1 MCIFSRGEESVFAVA
16 RWQPD
21 LMSRI
26 DEHVHGS
33 RRLHRALGLGLS
45 GLALVGLVYF
55 EGMSARAEAE
65 DAVEA
70 EDLAAELEAEVEE
83 AEDAD
88 EADEAAKNVVPEAMP
103 MPPPPSGP
111 AASQAEPTASP
122 TDGRLAM
129 AATAELDAAAA
140 MPVAPPAPALVAV
153 PDIEGMSLRKAKKQL
168 AAVGLKLA
176 VRDEYGDKI
185 PREYWNEYKVRTQ
198 KLDAGTEV
206 AAGSTVKVKARMRM
220 RYAQG
225 Y

>member
-1 MCIFSRGEESVFAVA
+1 M

-21 LMSRI
+21 RMSRSN
-26 DEHVHGS
+26 EHVHGS

-65 DAVEA
+65 DVVEA
-70 EDLAAELEAEVEE
+70 EDVADEAELELDAL
-83 AEDAD
+83 ADEDAD
-88 EADEAAKNVVPEAMP
+88 ADAATKNLVPEPIP

-111 AASQAEPTASP
+111 AASPAEPAASP

-129 AATAELDAAAA
+129 ATTTALDVAAA
-140 MPVAPPAPALVAV
+140 MPVSPPAPALVAV

-168 AAVGLKLA
+168 AAVGLKLS
-176 VRDEYGDKI
+176 VRDEYGEKI
-185 PREYWNEYKVRTQ
+185 PREYWGEYKVRKQ
-198 KLDAGTEV
+198 KLDAGTEL

>member
-1 MCIFSRGEESVFAVA
+1 M

-21 LMSRI
+21 RMSRSN
-26 DEHVHGS
+26 EHVHGS

-55 EGMSARAEAE
+55 EGMTARAEAE
-65 DAVEA
+65 DVVEA
-70 EDLAAELEAEVEE
+70 DDVADEAELELDALADED
-83 AEDAD
+83 EDAD
-88 EADEAAKNVVPEAMP
+88 AEADESTKNLVPEVIA

-111 AASQAEPTASP
+111 AASPADPAASP
-122 TDGRLAM
+122 IDGRLAM
-129 AATAELDAAAA
+129 ATTAELDAAAA
-140 MPVAPPAPALVAV
+140 MPVPPPAPALVAV

-168 AAVGLKLA
+168 AAVGLELS

-185 PREYWNEYKVRTQ
+185 PREYWNQYKVRKQ
-198 KLDAGTEV
+198 KLDAGTEL